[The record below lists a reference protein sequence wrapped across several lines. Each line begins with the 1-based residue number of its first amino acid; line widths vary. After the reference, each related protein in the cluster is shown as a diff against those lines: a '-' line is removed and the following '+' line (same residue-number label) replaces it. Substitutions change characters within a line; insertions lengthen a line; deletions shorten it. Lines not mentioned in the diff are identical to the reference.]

1 LIEKETM
8 TNPEES
14 ATGRIVMALIPRP
27 DETLMK
33 RFQLAIDDDEAAMG
47 AVRKSQGFPPTVSV
61 VVIGKLEPGV
71 IAIQSMRQGEVR
83 SA

>member
-1 LIEKETM
+1 M
-8 TNPEES
+8 TNREES
-14 ATGRIVMALIPRP
+14 TMGRMVLAFIPRP

-33 RFQLAIDDDEAAMG
+33 RFQVAIDDDEAAMG
-47 AVRKSQGFPPTVSV
+47 AVRKSQDFPPSVSLA
-61 VVIGKLEPGV
+61 VIGKLEPGV

>member
-1 LIEKETM
+1 M

-14 ATGRIVMALIPRP
+14 ATGRIVLALVPRP

-33 RFQLAIDDDEAAMG
+33 RFQVAIDDDEAAMG
-47 AVRKSQGFPPTVSV
+47 AVRRSQDFPPNVSL
-61 VVIGKLEPGV
+61 VVIGNLEPGV
-71 IAIQSMRQGEVR
+71 IAIQSMRHGEVR

>member
-1 LIEKETM
+1 M
-8 TNPEES
+8 TNREES
-14 ATGRIVMALIPRP
+14 AMGRIVLALIPRP

-33 RFQLAIDDDEAAMG
+33 RFQVAINDDEAAMG
-47 AVRKSQGFPPTVSV
+47 AVRKSQDFPPTVSL

-83 SA
+83 AA